1 MILAFEGAKSK
12 FNFFI
17 GFLAHF
23 RSPIIRDDHD
33 FLAKEPPHQEQALG
47 LSNEHLFHL
56 MFGYILWTFEFRL
69 KGKSGGGF
77 KKRGDERTQI
87 LNF

>member
-1 MILAFEGAKSK
+1 MKIIILTLILAFEGQFK
-12 FNFFI
+12 FTFFE
-17 GFLAHF
+17 FLAHF

-77 KKRGDERTQI
+77 
-87 LNF
+87 